1 MATNRRGVVGWLLG
15 TGVATSLSAFLYP
28 VLKFVLPPETA
39 EAAVNEATVGKVSEF
54 KLNSGKIVKFGST
67 PALLV
72 RVSET
77 EWKAYSGVCTHLNC
91 TVQFKE
97 ATHQIWCACH
107 NGTYDLN
114 GKVVSG
120 PPPRPLEE
128 FTVRVRGDEV
138 VISRQA

>member
-1 MATNRRGVVGWLLG
+1 MATDRRGIVGWLLG

-28 VLKFVLPPETA
+28 VLKFILPPETA
-39 EAAVNEATVGKVSEF
+39 EAAVNEATVGKASDF

-91 TVQFKE
+91 TVQFKD
-97 ATHQIWCACH
+97 ASRQIWCACH

-128 FTVRVRGDEV
+128 FKVRVRGDEV
-138 VISRQA
+138 IISRA

>member
-1 MATNRRGVVGWLLG
+1 MTTRRGLVGWLLG
-15 TGVATSLSAFLYP
+15 SGITVSVSSFLYP
-28 VLKFVLPPETA
+28 VLKFILPPEIA
-39 EAAVNEATVGKVSEF
+39 EAAVNEATVGKAADF
-54 KLNSGKIVKFGST
+54 KLNTAKIVKFGSL

-72 RVSET
+72 RISES
-77 EWKAYSGVCTHLNC
+77 EWKAFSGVCTHLNC
-91 TVQFKE
+91 TVQYKD

-120 PPPRPLEE
+120 PPPKPLEE

-138 VISRQA
+138 IISRG

>member
-1 MATNRRGVVGWLLG
+1 MTTNRRGIVGWLLG

-28 VLKFVLPPETA
+28 VLKFILPPETA
-39 EAAVNEATVGKVSEF
+39 EAAVNEATVAKVSDF

-91 TVQFKE
+91 TVQFKD
-97 ATHQIWCACH
+97 AAHQIWCACH
-107 NGTYDLN
+107 NGLYDLN
-114 GKVVSG
+114 GKVLSG

-138 VISRQA
+138 IISRRV

>member
-1 MATNRRGVVGWLLG
+1 MATNRRGIVGWLLG

-28 VLKFVLPPETA
+28 VLKFVLPPATA
-39 EAAVNEATVGKVSEF
+39 EAAVNEATVGKVNDF

-77 EWKAYSGVCTHLNC
+77 EWKAYSGICTHLNC
-91 TVQFKE
+91 TVQFKD
-97 ATHQIWCACH
+97 ASHQIWCACH
-107 NGTYDLN
+107 NGLYDLN
-114 GKVVSG
+114 GKVLSG

-138 VISRQA
+138 ILSRQA